1 MSREQ
6 PPHDAVDVQWVS
18 GELCSVGC
26 IPVAHEKV
34 YRLRIDTSGGPERVY
49 LSPQMRGLRLDLATG
64 DPVNI
69 GPILECDLQA
79 MEVPIGG
86 VCDRCGGTLRR
97 WCVVDRFPQIRA
109 VIDPD
114 AEVAIAVRQAR
125 LSSTHAD
132 AALSRQRQE
141 VQICTACG
149 REHPVDQLR
158 QMV

>member
-1 MSREQ
+1 MSTDQ
-6 PPHDAVDVQWVS
+6 PVCGPADGRWVS

-26 IPVAHEKV
+26 VPVDGEKV
-34 YRLRIDTSGGPERVY
+34 YRLRIDTTDGRETVY
-49 LSPQMRGLRLDLATG
+49 LSRAMRGLRLDVATG
-64 DPVNI
+64 QPVTV
-69 GPILECDLQA
+69 GPIIDCDLAA
-79 MEVPIGG
+79 MEPPIAHQCG
-86 VCDRCGGTLRR
+86 RCGGTLRR
-97 WCVVDRFPQIRA
+97 WCAVDRFPQIRA